1 MALSYLGRIV
11 FCIIILN
18 TLERKKNKSIL
29 PERVLRELKIFRQYN
44 VNRTSMIRKRE
55 SKRKMHSSS
64 SVIEKRINPLT
75 LM

>member
-64 SVIEKRINPLT
+64 SVGHRQTN
-75 LM
+75 